1 MSVLIQKS
9 KTDIYRDRNRI
20 IIAGTGNNLCLI
32 NNFDLYLQWVGNNL
46 EFDFY
51 LFRNLTKDNDQY
63 MFWKENVPLFY
74 SRMRELFIQAF
85 KQFVSNINFCGLH
98 CLRSGGATAACNLG
112 VPDRPFKRHGRWRSE
127 NAKDGYVK
135 DSFNDLLFVSTNLGI

>member
-9 KTDIYRDRNRI
+9 KTDIHRDRNRI

-32 NNFDLYLQWVGNNL
+32 NNFDLYLQCVGNNL

-63 MFWKENVPLFY
+63 MFWKENVPLSY

-85 KQFVSNINFCGLH
+85 KQFVSDIKFYGLH
-98 CLRSGGATAACNLG
+98 CLRSGGATSTCNFG
-112 VPDRPFKRHGRWRSE
+112 VPDRLFKRHGRWRSE

>member
-51 LFRNLTKDNDQY
+51 LFRNLTKDNDHY
-63 MFWKENVPLFY
+63 IFRKENVPLCY

-85 KQFVSNINFCGLH
+85 MAFVSGNFWC
-98 CLRSGGATAACNLG
+98 S
-112 VPDRPFKRHGRWRSE
+112 
-127 NAKDGYVK
+127 
-135 DSFNDLLFVSTNLGI
+135 

>member
-51 LFRNLTKDNDQY
+51 LFQTNK
-63 MFWKENVPLFY
+63 
-74 SRMRELFIQAF
+74 QAH
-85 KQFVSNINFCGLH
+85 S
-98 CLRSGGATAACNLG
+98 LRWLNT
-112 VPDRPFKRHGRWRSE
+112 
-127 NAKDGYVK
+127 
-135 DSFNDLLFVSTNLGI
+135 LLLLYR